1 MTMVMFMNKWVFL
14 TAATVLVA
22 LGLSACSDDIE
33 LLRPLSN
40 EGSAAVSP
48 FTRAAAD
55 TMTISD
61 FRRSYGVGFSY
72 DGIYGAR
79 CNLRDVHSRVLDLEA
94 IHEWEY
100 EEDWHMPLFTS
111 VRESEF
117 TYKVTT
123 SYSRNEYVQ
132 NTYAQADAEA
142 ELIVFD
148 GKAAGEL
155 TFWEGGDVN
164 DFYCAVNYAAPGM
177 EMKLSKGN
185 VRALVRQGH
194 TDFLTRNFREAVDWM
209 DKHKDNAT
217 IDSFL
222 VCYGSHVVTRAK
234 VGASLDLVMTMKR
247 DSLLDYTSNM
257 FLGEAAIKY
266 LLRTSYQSE
275 DVQREMH
282 LLNSADCS
290 ISIRGGDLS
299 TIPNHLLHFTF
310 GECPDLSQF
319 VDNWS
324 ASLNYDPSDYANNN
338 LELTDIEIT
347 PIWNFITNQEVAQRV
362 MMRVE
367 NNAKELVA
375 FAGYHNYT
383 NTSFLLPQS
392 VTCTMGGQSTTF
404 SQPAVAN
411 VIASGR
417 YVATICREPIDLPEV
432 GMRELQVVYP
442 IYNQQVNLSSGYAT
456 YGDTAYKVCWI
467 GGTCH
472 VERDTLNT
480 PSADGT
486 VYMTNG
492 VLGSVKYTDIN
503 YQPCH
508 TVIGYEWPLAIKKD
522 GTVDMSKPYYL
533 TYKSGTD
540 FLLRNTDGQE
550 QSGQLDGLPNWML
563 KNGRMVRVKESEYN
577 YYWNPNEVN
586 Y

>member
-1 MTMVMFMNKWVFL
+1 MTRLFCACL
-14 TAATVLVA
+14 IAA
-22 LGLSACSDDIE
+22 LGLSACSDDTE
-33 LLRPLSN
+33 LLRPLKN
-40 EGSAAVSP
+40 EGSAACSP
-48 FTRAAAD
+48 FTRALAD

-72 DGIYGAR
+72 DGMYGAH

-94 IHEWEY
+94 IHKWEH
-100 EEDWHMPLFTS
+100 EKDWHMPLFTS
-111 VRESEF
+111 VRESKF

-123 SYSRNEYVQ
+123 SYSRSEYLQ
-132 NTYAQADAEA
+132 KTCAHADVEA

-148 GKAAGEL
+148 GEAAGEL
-155 TFWEGGDVN
+155 TFWEGGDAN
-164 DFYCAVNYAAPGM
+164 DFYCTVDYAAPSM

-185 VRALVRQGH
+185 VQALVRQGN
-194 TDFLTRNFREAVDWM
+194 TDFLTRNFREAIDWM
-209 DKHKDNAT
+209 DKHKDDAT

-234 VGASLDLVMTMKR
+234 VGASLNLVMTMKR
-247 DSLLDYTSNM
+247 DSLLDYTSNK

-266 LLRTSYQSE
+266 LLRTSYQDE
-275 DVQREMH
+275 NVQRAMH
-282 LLNSADCS
+282 LLNSADCT
-290 ISIRGGDLS
+290 ISMRGGDLS

-310 GECPDLSQF
+310 GECPDLSQY

-347 PIWNFITNQEVAQRV
+347 PIWYFINNQEVAKRV
-362 MMRVE
+362 RMRVDE
-367 NNAKELVA
+367 NVEELLKS
-375 FAGYHNYT
+375 AGYQNYT
-383 NTSFLLPQS
+383 NTSFQLPQS

-417 YVATICREPIDLPEV
+417 YVATICREQIDLPEV
-432 GMRELQVVYP
+432 GLRELQVVYP
-442 IYNQQVNLSSGYAT
+442 IYNQQVNLGCGYVT
-456 YGDTAYKVCWI
+456 YGDVAYNVCWT
-467 GGTCH
+467 GGECY

-486 VYMTNG
+486 IYMTCG
-492 VLGSVKYTDIN
+492 VPGSVKYTDIK

-508 TVIGYEWPLAIKKD
+508 TVIGYEWPLAIQKD

-540 FLLRNTDGQE
+540 FLLRTTDGQE
-550 QSGQLDGLPNWML
+550 QSGQLDGLPNWTL
-563 KNGRMVRVKESEYN
+563 RNERMVRDQNYY

-586 Y
+586 YQ